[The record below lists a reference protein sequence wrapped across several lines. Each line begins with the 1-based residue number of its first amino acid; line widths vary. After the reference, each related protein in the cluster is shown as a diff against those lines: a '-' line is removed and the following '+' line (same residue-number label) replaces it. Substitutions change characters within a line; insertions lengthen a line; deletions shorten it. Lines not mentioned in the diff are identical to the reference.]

1 MVWKFWFRIK
11 EFLKSS
17 LWLVPVVGVFMAM
30 VLQRKVGYLD
40 SQWES
45 PVPLTFTP
53 STAGTLLSAIVGA
66 SMSLTGFM
74 LTILVLVV
82 QISGSTYSP
91 RTLMFVFRNQ
101 ELKLSLAFFTG
112 TMTFAFFSMG
122 EITETSAN
130 DLSVIVCAVMFL
142 FSVLFFLHTLSQLM
156 HGIRPSNLADQ
167 VITTG
172 RNVIDAMY
180 PHPAPSEQGVRPEEL
195 IPTEPANRT
204 IASGHDGAV
213 LQSIDIEG
221 LKHLAIRHDALIV
234 MPMAVGDYLRKN
246 SMVFALYGGASLPD
260 DEQMLDHLA
269 LGSERSPE
277 QDPTLALR
285 VLVDISIKALS
296 PAINDPTTGD
306 HMLDRVEDLLVDMV
320 QRDLDAGI
328 VRDANNIP
336 RLIYPTPTWEDVLQL
351 GVTEIRLYGGSN
363 PQICRRLH
371 ALYDNLLAVA
381 PAYRRDSIE
390 AERAR
395 LLRTIASQ
403 FPDPLDRELA
413 MVSDTQGFGARGLLG
428 AVRPPV

>member
-1 MVWKFWFRIK
+1 MRGRARRRLIVR
-11 EFLKSS
+11 
-17 LWLVPVVGVFMAM
+17 
-30 VLQRKVGYLD
+30 
-40 SQWES
+40 
-45 PVPLTFTP
+45 TP
-53 STAGTLLSAIVGA
+53 TVQ
-66 SMSLTGFM
+66 
-74 LTILVLVV
+74 LVLSQV
-82 QISGSTYSP
+82 
-91 RTLMFVFRNQ
+91 
-101 ELKLSLAFFTG
+101 
-112 TMTFAFFSMG
+112 G
-122 EITETSAN
+122 EP
-130 DLSVIVCAVMFL
+130 AV
-142 FSVLFFLHTLSQLM
+142 
-156 HGIRPSNLADQ
+156 R
-167 VITTG
+167 
-172 RNVIDAMY
+172 
-180 PHPAPSEQGVRPEEL
+180 APLVGCQGVGDGRPADHAERPDQLREHEVVLRPVRDLLEGSVAAIPEEL

-204 IASGHDGAV
+204 IAAGHDGAV